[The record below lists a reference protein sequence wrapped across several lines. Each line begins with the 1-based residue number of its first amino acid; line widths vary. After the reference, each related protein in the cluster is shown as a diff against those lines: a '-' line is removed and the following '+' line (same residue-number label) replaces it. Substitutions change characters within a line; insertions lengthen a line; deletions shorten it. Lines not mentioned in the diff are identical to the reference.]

1 MRQSIEEPTYL
12 PPFIISVFLLYAT
25 GLTLPDSDQSC
36 LKSSTPAKLPGDPS
50 RPIVGGDAAVDT
62 VAAVEFD

>member
-1 MRQSIEEPTYL
+1 MWQSIEEPTYL

-36 LKSSTPAKLPGDPS
+36 
-50 RPIVGGDAAVDT
+50 
-62 VAAVEFD
+62 